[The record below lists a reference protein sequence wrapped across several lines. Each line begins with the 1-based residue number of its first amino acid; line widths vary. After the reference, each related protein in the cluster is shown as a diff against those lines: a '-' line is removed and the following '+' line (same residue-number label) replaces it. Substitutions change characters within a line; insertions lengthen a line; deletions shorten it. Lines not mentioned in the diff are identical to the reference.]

1 MQVSSQKRGG
11 AQSGSRLVFQ
21 GESRGKGVR
30 WTFTLWESSE
40 SGQNE
45 GVEKR
50 EKHRVDANLHLRQK
64 QWRRVLG
71 GS

>member
-11 AQSGSRLVFQ
+11 AQSGSRLAFKA
-21 GESRGKGVR
+21 EIIVR
-30 WTFTLWESSE
+30 WTSTLWESSA
-40 SGQNE
+40 SGQKE

-64 QWRRVLG
+64 AMEKGVGWIMT
-71 GS
+71 

>member
-11 AQSGSRLVFQ
+11 AQSGSRLALKA
-21 GESRGKGVR
+21 EIIVR

-40 SGQNE
+40 SGQKE